1 MRCVKGRGVKE
12 DLKSI
17 SEWVSAC
24 PLSYLLSSNWY
35 LPNYTHTHAHTR
47 MHGYSHTVFFPPSI
61 SRPHQTNPPNRPPAI
76 HLQSTAVDTQ
86 ESRPT
91 HTHTLMLFLPP
102 WQEGLSS
109 EPDDSL
115 CLSPFPLL
123 AGVRNKTI
131 NKCKSEP
138 ETARESRTQ
147 MSVFICCW
155 REGEI
160 WGKRNDM
167 EDKSVILSS

>member
-1 MRCVKGRGVKE
+1 MRCVKGRGAKE
-12 DLKSI
+12 VLKSI

-24 PLSYLLSSNWY
+24 PLGYLLSSNWY

-47 MHGYSHTVFFPPSI
+47 MHGYSVFFPPSI

-91 HTHTLMLFLPP
+91 HTLMLVLPH
-102 WQEGLSS
+102 WREGLSS

-115 CLSPFPLL
+115 CLSLFPLL

-131 NKCKSEP
+131 NKSTREP
-138 ETARESRTQ
+138 ETARESRTNVYLPLLLERGGN
-147 MSVFICCW
+147 MRK
-155 REGEI
+155 REQYDGEI
-160 WGKRNDM
+160 C
-167 EDKSVILSS
+167 

>member
-24 PLSYLLSSNWY
+24 PLSYLLSSNWWY
-35 LPNYTHTHAHTR
+35 LPNYTYAHTHAHTR
-47 MHGYSHTVFFPPSI
+47 MKGYSHTVFFPPSI
-61 SRPHQTNPPNRPPAI
+61 SRPIKLTLLTDPPAI

-91 HTHTLMLFLPP
+91 HTLMLFLPP
-102 WQEGLSS
+102 WQEGLFS

-115 CLSPFPLL
+115 RFSLFPLL

-131 NKCKSEP
+131 NKCKREP
-138 ETARESRTQ
+138 ETARERRTNVCLYFLLERGAN
-147 MSVFICCW
+147 MREREWW
-155 REGEI
+155 RELCI
-160 WGKRNDM
+160 FD
-167 EDKSVILSS
+167 